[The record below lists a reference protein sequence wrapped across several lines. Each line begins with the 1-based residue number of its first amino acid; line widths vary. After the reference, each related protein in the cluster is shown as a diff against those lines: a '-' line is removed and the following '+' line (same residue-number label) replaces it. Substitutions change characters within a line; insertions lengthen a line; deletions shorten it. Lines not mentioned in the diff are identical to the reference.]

1 MILLNQMPPKDTYAA
16 KRQTRS
22 SSWYLISN
30 YHFRILLGFACI
42 NFNPRSGRNTPGLG
56 AKIPP
61 SLGKVEYWT
70 FSPIPVNFL
79 VILFFSGD
87 FFRHSLWPIGHWNS
101 VLNIFEFFGPGLYKF
116 QPTLRMEQLW
126 DQTISP
132 PFLLWISTSLT
143 RPPNHITELTESRS
157 ANIFR

>member
-1 MILLNQMPPKDTYAA
+1 MYIILLTWWAIRPRRFLSVNQRSFSYLLSSKRAIRLAKNEKTFFNTLFFDTMILLNQMPPKDTYAA

-61 SLGKVEYWT
+61 SLGKVQYWT

-79 VILFFSGD
+79 VILFFFQAI
-87 FFRHSLWPIGHWNS
+87 FFAIAY
-101 VLNIFEFFGPGLYKF
+101 GL
-116 QPTLRMEQLW
+116 
-126 DQTISP
+126 
-132 PFLLWISTSLT
+132 
-143 RPPNHITELTESRS
+143 
-157 ANIFR
+157 